1 VTDAYSNLLLPI
13 FRRVIDLLGALAAGA
28 TPTLDEVK
36 KRIRG
41 WIEDAEQRA
50 SGDSTLSVE
59 FEMAKF
65 ALVYWID
72 ELMTESAWG
81 EGVKWGAE
89 DHVLEWDLYR
99 DHNRASKFYEHAE
112 NVYASLA
119 AARCTPDPLEVYL
132 LCTTLGFRGELRG
145 DEARFNLWVDRMYN
159 KVSET
164 TTLAERPFSEPPG
177 DPTGLLLPRRGPFVL
192 LTVSILTA
200 VTCVVT
206 LAAYLAAIHLELGSP

>member
-1 VTDAYSNLLLPI
+1 VTDAYSNLVLPI
-13 FRRVIDLLGALAAGA
+13 FRRVIDLLGKLGAGA
-28 TPTLDEVK
+28 KPTLEDVK
-36 KRIRG
+36 KQIRG
-41 WIEDAEQRA
+41 WIDDAEQRA
-50 SGDSTLSVE
+50 ATDSTLSVE
-59 FEMAKF
+59 FEMARF

-99 DHNRASKFYEHAE
+99 AHNRASLFYEHAE
-112 NVYASLA
+112 TVYESLA

-132 LCTTLGFRGELRG
+132 LCTTLGFRGELRH
-145 DEARFNLWVDRMYN
+145 DEPKFNVWVDRMYN

-164 TTLAERPFSEPPG
+164 SALAERPFTETPG
-177 DPTGLLLPRRGPFVL
+177 ELTGLLLPRRGPFVL

-200 VTCVVT
+200 VTSVVT
-206 LAAYLAAIHLELGSP
+206 LAAYLAAVHFEYGSP